1 MANDELTNEDGNF
14 LVKLARKSIEEY
26 LKSGIKI
33 EYPKEIDKKLLEKK
47 GVFVTLK
54 NSKNDFELRGCIGY
68 PYPIKP
74 LAEALIDSAIEAAT
88 NDPRFYPV
96 SLEELKNEVVIEVS
110 VLTTPKLIVVENPKD
125 YPKHIKIGEDGLI
138 VERGFHK
145 GLLLPQV
152 AVEWN
157 WNEEDFLSNCCMKA
171 GLQPDYWLLKGTK
184 VYKFQA
190 IIFEEKTPNGKV
202 ERKNYS

>member
-1 MANDELTNEDGNF
+1 MSSIELTDEDGIF

-26 LKSGIKI
+26 LKSGIKL
-33 EYPKEIDKKLLEKK
+33 EPPKEANKKLLEKR
-47 GVFVTLK
+47 GVFVTLNNAK
-54 NSKNDFELRGCIGY
+54 NNELRGCIGY

-74 LAEALIDSAIEAAT
+74 LLEALIDSAIEAAT

-96 SLEELKNEVVIEVS
+96 SLEELKNDIVIEVS
-110 VLTTPKLIVVENPKD
+110 VLTPPKLILVKDPKD

-138 VERGFHK
+138 VERGFFK

-157 WNEEDFLSNCCMKA
+157 WNEEDFLSNCCIKA
-171 GLQPDYWLLKGTK
+171 GLQPDCWLLKGTK

-190 IIFEEKTPNGKV
+190 IIFEEKSPNGEV
-202 ERKNYS
+202 ERKRI

>member
-1 MANDELTNEDGNF
+1 MKNELTIEDGKF

-33 EYPKEIDKKLLEKK
+33 EYPKEINKKLLEKS

-54 NSKNDFELRGCIGY
+54 NLKNDFELRGCIGY

-74 LAEALIDSAIEAAT
+74 LIEALIDSAIEAAT

-96 SLEELKNEVVIEVS
+96 SLEELKNEIVIEVS
-110 VLTTPKLIVVENPKD
+110 VLTPPKLIVVENPKD

-138 VERGFHK
+138 VERGIYK

-157 WNEEDFLSNCCMKA
+157 WDEEDFLSNCCIKA
-171 GLQPDYWLLKGTK
+171 GLQPDCWLLKGTK

-190 IIFEEKTPNGKV
+190 IIFEEKTPNGEV
-202 ERKNYS
+202 ERKSI

>member
-1 MANDELTNEDGNF
+1 MVNIELTDEDGNF

-26 LKSGIKI
+26 LKSGTKV
-33 EYPKEIDKKLLEKK
+33 EYPKEIDKKFLEKR

-54 NSKNDFELRGCIGY
+54 NSRNDFELRGCIGY
-68 PYPIKP
+68 PYPTKP
-74 LAEALIDSAIEAAT
+74 LVEATIDSAIEAAT

-96 SLEELKNEVVIEVS
+96 SPEELKNEIVVEVS
-110 VLTTPKLIVVENPKD
+110 ILTSPKLITVEKPED

-138 VERGFHK
+138 VERELCK

-152 AVEWN
+152 ATEWG

-171 GLQPDYWLLKGTK
+171 GLQPDFWLLKGTK

-190 IIFEEKTPNGKV
+190 IIFEEKTPDGKV
-202 ERKNYS
+202 ERKKI